1 MDAHIQIMSLDRR
14 GKLATMSGWVLWVIA
29 ACALGIG
36 EMLTTG
42 FFLAPFALGAGLA
55 AIVDA
60 AGAPELAAWIVFVFA
75 SVLTLAVLR
84 PIALSHLKVP
94 PQIRTGTAA
103 LVGKQAIVLERIANH
118 EGVGCVKIDGE
129 VWTARSLDDD
139 RVIEQGARVEVVQIK
154 GATALVME

>member
-1 MDAHIQIMSLDRR
+1 MDAHIQIMSLGRR
-14 GKLATMSGWVLWVIA
+14 DKLASMSGWVLWVIA

-60 AGAPELAAWIVFVFA
+60 AGAPGLAAWIVFVFA

-94 PQIRTGTAA
+94 PQIRTGT
-103 LVGKQAIVLERIANH
+103 
-118 EGVGCVKIDGE
+118 
-129 VWTARSLDDD
+129 
-139 RVIEQGARVEVVQIK
+139 
-154 GATALVME
+154 